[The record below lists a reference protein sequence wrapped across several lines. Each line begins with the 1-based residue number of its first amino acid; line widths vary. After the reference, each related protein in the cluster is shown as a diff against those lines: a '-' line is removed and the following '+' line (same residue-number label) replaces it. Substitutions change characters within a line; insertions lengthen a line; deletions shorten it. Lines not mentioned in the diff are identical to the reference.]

1 MTPPARAAG
10 PASPPAWHVRR
21 QRLRDLVAGLDGR
34 ILLAIGVANGA
45 EARQLHH
52 TLCDLADQRA
62 IPDYVGGFVFF
73 VSGYLTAAT
82 YGLPDLGYILR
93 SEIVHQTDII
103 EQATWMA
110 ALDRGT
116 EAFPIGVDVDTGY
129 GNEPA
134 SVLLTCK
141 QVHKQGAQYV
151 QLEDQ
156 YAINKSCGH
165 MEGAL
170 GTGKAIVSADEMIAL
185 RLAPAV
191 SYARAQDD
199 LMVMAR
205 TDALAVAGFDEALAR
220 GRRYVEAGAEL
231 VFIEAPEGEEQLRR
245 IPEEFRGS
253 GAAVVAN
260 MIEGSPKTP
269 YHGPADLH
277 RMGYHIGL
285 YCIGS
290 LLAGRAAQRRYYG
303 LLARGESV
311 MRSADDRPDRWF
323 EGFNEVLGRA
333 QTEAWNR
340 AFHRRL
346 S

>member
-1 MTPPARAAG
+1 MWQVT
-10 PASPPAWHVRR
+10 R
-21 QRLRDLVAGLDGR
+21 QRLRDVVAGLDGR
-34 ILLAIGVANGA
+34 LLLAIGVANGA

-52 TLCDLADQRA
+52 TLCDLQEQHAV
-62 IPDYVGGFVFF
+62 PDYLGGFVFF

-93 SEIVHQTDII
+93 GEIVRQTDII

-110 ALDRGT
+110 ALDRGSG
-116 EAFPIGVDVDTGY
+116 AFPIGVDVDTGY

-165 MEGAL
+165 MAGSRGA
-170 GTGKAIVSADEMIAL
+170 GKEIVSAEEMIAL

-205 TDALAVAGFDEALAR
+205 TDALAVAGFDEAIRR
-220 GRRYVEAGAEL
+220 GHRYVEAGAEL
-231 VFIEAPEGEEQLRR
+231 LFVEAPESEEQLRQ
-245 IPEEFRGS
+245 IPREYRDA
-253 GAAVVAN
+253 GASVVAN

-269 YHGPADLH
+269 YQSPADLH
-277 RMGYHIGL
+277 RMGYQVGL

-303 LLARGESV
+303 ILARGESV
-311 MRSADDRPDRWF
+311 MRSADVRPDRWF

-333 QTEAWNR
+333 QTEAWNQL
-340 AFHRRL
+340 FHRRTP
-346 S
+346 